1 MVWTVRPLRVLEEP
15 RPRVALILVLTE
27 HGAVDCHVPA
37 TFGRH
42 ILAVLLRPDDE
53 SEDRVKRIKEKSSFQ
68 NTSD

>member
-1 MVWTVRPLRVLEEP
+1 M
-15 RPRVALILVLTE
+15 ALILVLTE

-53 SEDRVKRIKEKSSFQ
+53 SEDRVKRTKEKSSFQ